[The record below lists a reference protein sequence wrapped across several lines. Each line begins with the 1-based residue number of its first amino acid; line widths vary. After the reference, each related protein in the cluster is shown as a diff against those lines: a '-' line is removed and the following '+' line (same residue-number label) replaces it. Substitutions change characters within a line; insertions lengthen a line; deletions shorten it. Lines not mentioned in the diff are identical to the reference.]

1 MDRLRGVADD
11 EVDVLKRNGDS
22 EILYV
27 IDVEKNEGGKETD
40 VDLYYTAEGVLVKE
54 VIDAE
59 DEKDYQDY
67 LPQTPSGTVESW
79 LKEKISGCQDY
90 RCR

>member
-1 MDRLRGVADD
+1 M
-11 EVDVLKRNGDS
+11 
-22 EILYV
+22 
-27 IDVEKNEGGKETD
+27 
-40 VDLYYTAEGVLVKE
+40 YYTAEGVLVKE

-79 LKEKISGCQDY
+79 LKENIRMPGL
-90 RCR
+90 